1 MSKLRLAEARVSVP
15 IAQAHAQAV
24 QVLRANGCDA
34 KYAEAIVDHLMDA

>member
-1 MSKLRLAEARVSVP
+1 
-15 IAQAHAQAV
+15 V